1 VGYRN
6 NGAYGGGAPAGYGYP
21 SAQGMNPQGY
31 YGGAGMG
38 AVQGGYP
45 AYAGAQGA
53 QNAYGELSTFPLP
66 SSGTACNSGFF
77 SG

>member
-1 VGYRN
+1 MG
-6 NGAYGGGAPAGYGYP
+6 GGGAPAGYGYP
-21 SAQGMNPQGY
+21 NAQGMNPQGY

-53 QNAYGELSTFPLP
+53 QNAYGKSLLFSCSCRGST
-66 SSGTACNSGFF
+66 
-77 SG
+77 